1 MESICCAGLV
11 LLHLGPGEEHADDL
25 CLLVSYIAIT
35 ASHFTLFF

>member
-25 CLLVSYIAIT
+25 CLLVSYMQK
-35 ASHFTLFF
+35 HDFL